1 MSKRYLTK
9 SRFKLA
15 IECPTKLYYTGKK
28 EYANN
33 SLDNP
38 FLEALAEGGFQ
49 VGELAKYYYPG
60 GHLVHTLDYHD
71 ALEQTN
77 QLLELDNVTI
87 YEAAIKHNDCFIRVD
102 ILVKQGKSI
111 KLIEVKSKSIK
122 EHSDEQF
129 YTKDRKTKNK
139 AGIYSEWKPYLYDV
153 AFQRYV
159 ARSALPNFKIEC
171 FLLLADKSSRAS
183 NDGINQKFKIIEDKN
198 RRKGIEVASSLNEKD
213 LSTKLLYEI
222 SVDEPCDFLIET
234 ENQLFVT
241 GQLGFTT
248 FIDKCSDHY
257 KNDKKIKTHF
267 KSKCKSCEFNVK
279 SVDLNQSLL
288 SGFNE
293 CCKENLGWSNHEANM
308 DTVLDIWN
316 HRSKDNLIA
325 EGKIKLSDLTEED
338 INPIKTNGDPQKKWG
353 WRQWLQI
360 EKSQNNDSSI
370 FLNKTEL
377 KKEMDRWEFPLHFID
392 FETSKVAIPF
402 NQGRN
407 PYEGVAF
414 QFSHH
419 IVHENGVIEHKG
431 EYLNTEPGFFPNYDF
446 LRHLRSELEQDNGT
460 IFRYA
465 DHENTYLNEMYKQIK
480 LDTNSISGK
489 EELITFI
496 ELISHSTKDST
507 YKWTTGKRD
516 MVDLLD
522 LVKKYYYNPLTRGSN
537 SLKYVLPATINSSDF
552 LKGKYSQPIYG
563 SNEIQSL
570 NFKNHQWLDINDGL
584 ASNPYEKLT
593 ELFDGASTFNIKE
606 SDEAI
611 TDGGAAMTAYAKLQF
626 EDISSEQRDSIKDNL
641 LRYCEL
647 DTLAMVMIY
656 EAWRDWLK

>member
-1 MSKRYLTK
+1 MTERYLTK

-15 IECPTKLYYTGKK
+15 LECPTKLYYVGKK

-33 SLDNP
+33 SVDNP

-60 GHLVHTLDYHD
+60 GHSINTLDYQD

-77 QLLELDNVTI
+77 QLLEQDTVTI
-87 YEAAIKHNDCFIRVD
+87 YEAAIKHNDLFIRVD
-102 ILVKQGKSI
+102 ILVKKGASI

-122 EHSDEQF
+122 EHSSKQF
-129 YTKDRKTKNK
+129 ITTNKDGIET
-139 AGIYSEWKPYLYDV
+139 GIYAIWKPYLYDV

-159 ARSALPNFKIEC
+159 AQSALPNFEIKC
-171 FLLLADKSSRAS
+171 FLLLTDKTAKAS
-183 NDGINQKFKIIEDKN
+183 TDGINQKFQIVEDKN

-213 LSTKLLYEI
+213 LSVKLLHEI
-222 SVDEPCDFLIET
+222 SVDTPCDLLIET
-234 ENQLFVT
+234 EKQLFIL
-241 GQLGFTT
+241 GQLGFTK
-248 FIDKCSDHY
+248 FIDKCSENY
-257 KNDKKIKTHF
+257 KNDKKFKTQF

-279 SVDLNQSLL
+279 TKDLDKGLL

-293 CCKENLGWSNHEANM
+293 CCRENLGWSDYEADL
-308 DTVLDIWN
+308 DTVLDIWS
-316 HRSKDNLIA
+316 HRSKDRLIG
-325 EGKIKLSDLTEED
+325 EGKIKFSDLTEDD
-338 INPIKTNGDPQKKWG
+338 IDPKKKNGESRNKWG
-353 WRQWLQI
+353 WRQWLQV
-360 EKSQNNDSSI
+360 EKSQNEDGSI
-370 FLNKTEL
+370 FLKETEL
-377 KKEMDRWEFPLHFID
+377 KNQMNQWIFPLHFVD

-419 IVHENGVIEHKG
+419 VIHENGVIEHKG
-431 EYLNTEPGFFPNYDF
+431 EYLNTEPGVFPNYDF
-446 LRHLRSELEQDNGT
+446 LRHLQSELDQDDGT

-465 DHENTYLNEMYKQIK
+465 DHENTYLNEIYKQIK
-480 LDTNSISGK
+480 LDTNPAPDK
-489 EELITFI
+489 DELCSFI
-496 ELISHSTKDST
+496 ELISHPTEKSP
-507 YKWTTGKRD
+507 YQWTTGKRD
-516 MVDLLD
+516 MIDLLD
-522 LVKKYYYNPLTRGSN
+522 LVKQYYYNPQTKGSN

-552 LKGKYSQPIYG
+552 LKDKYSKPIYG
-563 SNEIQSL
+563 SDEMPST
-570 NFKNHQWLDINDGL
+570 NFKNHQWLDIQDNL
-584 ASNPYEKLT
+584 ASNPYDKLS
-593 ELFDGASTFNIKE
+593 ELFEGASTINIKE

-626 EDISSEQRDSIKDNL
+626 EDISSEQRGSLKGNL

-656 EAWRDWLK
+656 EAWKNWLK